1 MAQQYSGRCLGD
13 VGMAQK
19 SNYSV
24 FILMAFDEKFDD
36 VYEAFIKPLFEES
49 KAESFNV
56 DRADDIHNQQNI
68 MQDIVTRIAQS
79 HLIVADLTDN
89 NPNVFYEL
97 GVAHTLG
104 RPVILL
110 AQNMDDV
117 PFDLRAYRVLI
128 YDTHFTKIAA
138 AREELGRYIEA
149 FVNGTLQF
157 GNPVSDHLAASPDVP
172 SIPSEPANG
181 AGASEDDR
189 GFLDHI
195 ETTNNGF
202 TTLTTIAEDM
212 TAAME
217 QDVTKP
223 LAVANEAIAR
233 FNNRPGGPIPAD
245 MQAVMKESRRLAGHL
260 NAFTARLST
269 ANAEYAVVAADMEHS
284 LEFVADVAV
293 AQEGANDAEIEEHF
307 DSLRTFQST
316 AKELRGIMEGL
327 AQQQEGLP
335 NIERRLNRAL
345 REQSAEI
352 RIFCTHLDKSIAS
365 VARAL
370 HTWDNRPKS

>member
-1 MAQQYSGRCLGD
+1 M
-13 VGMAQK
+13 VEK
-19 SNYSV
+19 SKYSV
-24 FILMAFDEKFDD
+24 FILMAFDDKFDD

-49 KAESFNV
+49 DSASFGV

-68 MQDIVTRIAQS
+68 MQDIVTRIEQS

-128 YDTHFTKIAA
+128 YDTHFTKIEA

-149 FVNGTLQF
+149 FINGTLQF
-157 GNPVSDHLAASPDVP
+157 GNPVSDNLAASADVP
-172 SIPSEPANG
+172 SIPSEPDNG
-181 AGASEDDR
+181 GSTSEDDR

-195 ETTNNGF
+195 STIHNGF
-202 TTLTTIAEDM
+202 ATLTNISEAM
-212 TAAME
+212 TVAME
-217 QDVTKP
+217 QDVTNP

-233 FNNRPGGPIPAD
+233 FTNRPGEPTSAD

-260 NAFTARLST
+260 NAFTAKLST
-269 ANAEYAVVAADMEHS
+269 ANTEYAIVAADMEHS
-284 LEFVADVAV
+284 LEFVADFAV
-293 AQEGANDAEIEEHF
+293 AGKDVDESEIEEHF
-307 DSLRTFQST
+307 DSLRTFEST

-352 RIFCTHLDKSIAS
+352 RTFCTHLDKSIAS

-370 HTWDNRPKS
+370 HIWDNRPKS

>member
-1 MAQQYSGRCLGD
+1 
-13 VGMAQK
+13 MAQK

-24 FILMAFDEKFDD
+24 FVLMAFDEKFDD

-49 KAESFNV
+49 KDASFSV

-68 MQDIVTRIAQS
+68 MQDIVTRITDS

-128 YDTHFTKIAA
+128 YNTQFTEIAA
-138 AREELGRYIEA
+138 AREALSRYIGA
-149 FVNGTLQF
+149 FINDTLQF
-157 GNPVSDHLAASPDVP
+157 GNPVSDYLDALPDVR
-172 SIPSEPANG
+172 SNLSEPSNG
-181 AGASEDDR
+181 ASASASASASEDDR
-189 GFLDHI
+189 GYFDHV
-195 ETTNNGF
+195 ETTTNSF
-202 TTLTTIAEDM
+202 AILTTMAEEL

-217 QDVTKP
+217 RDVSKP
-223 LAVANEAIAR
+223 LAVANEAFVGFTSR
-233 FNNRPGGPIPAD
+233 SGGPSSAD
-245 MQAVMKESRRLAGHL
+245 MQAIMKVSRRLAGRL
-260 NAFTARLST
+260 NVFTARLST
-269 ANAEYAVVAADMEHS
+269 ANAEYAVLAGDMEYS
-284 LEFVADVAV
+284 LEFIADFAV
-293 AQEGANDAEIEEHF
+293 AQERIDGVEIEVHF
-307 DSLRTFQST
+307 DALRTFHST
-316 AKELRGIMEGL
+316 AEGVRGIMEGL

-352 RIFCTHLDKSIAS
+352 RIFCAHLDKSIAS

-370 HTWDNRPKS
+370 YIWSNRPRS